1 MYIVWPLRWG
11 GVVQRFFAGHV
22 QRVLFDGFWLEIL
35 NKAAS
40 IKELKFDSVL
50 SSRLILFGAMCGC
63 SPHLPYKP
71 FLSDMWYCDSVKIS
85 CSALFSLCGA
95 GLQQLKSTSAGWWV
109 FPFCWWL
116 SSSISFLVLLKDKSS
131 FITTNIFWLIFN
143 AIMFC
148 QKLIYLL
155 N

>member
-1 MYIVWPLRWG
+1 MRRGCSTFLRRACAKSFVW
-11 GVVQRFFAGHV
+11 
-22 QRVLFDGFWLEIL
+22 WLLTRDFKQSGINQGIKVWL
-35 NKAAS
+35 CS
-40 IKELKFDSVL
+40 I
-50 SSRLILFGAMCGC
+50 SSCLILFCAMCGC

-71 FLSDMWYCDSVKIS
+71 FSSDVWYCDSVKIS